1 MSPPSSH
8 PTDPPGMGALPTH
21 HRAFLHLSHVRT
33 RTIHEIKG
41 LQPCYLLHSSSPAG
55 PPTTAKLQQKAINSI
70 LFPNLTSK
78 GKLTWRV

>member
-8 PTDPPGMGALPTH
+8 PMDPPGMGALPTH

-41 LQPCYLLHSSSPAG
+41 LQPCYLLHSSSPAS
-55 PPTTAKLQQKAINSI
+55 PPTTTKLQQKAINSI